1 VSIPALTP
9 FPAIVIGGGIS
20 GLACAYHLQQTGIP
34 VRVLDAG
41 VRPGGVIS
49 TVEKDG
55 FRFELGPQS
64 CLSSEPLLKLIDA
77 LGLKNE
83 LLHADSRAP
92 RYILFRGK
100 LVPAPVAPPHLLTTP
115 LLGPRTKWRLST
127 EMFRRTNPP
136 AMDES
141 IAAFVRRKF
150 GDEVL
155 DRLVAPFVSGIYA
168 GDPEKL
174 SLRAAFPK
182 LHEFETKYGSVLR
195 GAMKSRSAKAKKTGG
210 FAEKTGSFAE
220 KTGSFVGRAFSSRR
234 RRDRHDIKSAPSS
247 GVLTPE
253 GLKAHSPSASRAAP
267 RLGLCSFRDGME
279 TLPRALGARLGDAL
293 LSEALV
299 AGVRHGKANGNSSF
313 EVDVTRNG
321 HRETLLASAVI
332 MAAPVNAAS
341 EILKSV
347 SEQFAAPFA
356 RIEYAPIAIVA
367 AGYRRD
373 QVRHAGNGFGF
384 LVPRSEGKRVLGT
397 VWNSSL
403 FPGRAPENMA
413 CFTSFAGGATDPAL
427 CGMSDD
433 QIGEIICSEVGSI
446 LGITAPPVT
455 RLVHRYARALP
466 QYNLGHSETVS
477 ALAAAASSV
486 PGLFLAGNYLS
497 GPSIGSCIE
506 QANQTADAVRV
517 YLASIGVAGVGAVA
531 HA

>member
-20 GLACAYHLQQTGIP
+20 GLACAYHLQLTGIP

-49 TVEKDG
+49 TAEKND

-64 CLSSEPLLKLIDA
+64 FLSSEPLLKLIDA

-83 LLHADSRAP
+83 LLHADPRAP

-100 LVPAPVAPPHLLTTP
+100 LVPAPHAPPHLLTTP
-115 LLGPRTKWRLST
+115 LLGARTKWRLST

-136 AMDES
+136 STDES

-150 GDEVL
+150 GDELL
-155 DRLVAPFVSGIYA
+155 DRIVAPFVSGIYA

-174 SLRAAFPK
+174 SLRASFPK
-182 LHEFETKYGSVLR
+182 LHEFETKFGSVLR
-195 GAMKSRSAKAKKTGG
+195 GAMKSRPAKG
-210 FAEKTGSFAE
+210 
-220 KTGSFVGRAFSSRR
+220 
-234 RRDRHDIKSAPSS
+234 
-247 GVLTPE
+247 
-253 GLKAHSPSASRAAP
+253 AP
-267 RLGLCSFRDGME
+267 RPGLCSFRDGME

-299 AGVRHGKANGNSSF
+299 VGVRHGKANGNSSF
-313 EVDVTRNG
+313 EVDVTRKG

-332 MAAPVNAAS
+332 MAAPVDAAS
-341 EILKSV
+341 EILKGV
-347 SEQFAAPFA
+347 SDKFATPFA

-384 LVPRSEGKRVLGT
+384 LVPRSEGLRVLGT

-413 CFTSFAGGATDPAL
+413 CYTSFAGGATDPAL
-427 CGMSDD
+427 CGTSDD
-433 QIGEIICSEVGSI
+433 QIGEIICGEVGNI
-446 LGITAPPVT
+446 LGITGLPVT

-477 ALAAAASSV
+477 ALSAAASSV

>member
-20 GLACAYHLQQTGIP
+20 GLACAYHLQQAGIP

-49 TVEKDG
+49 TQEQDG
-55 FRFELGPQS
+55 FRFEMGPQS
-64 CLSSEPLLKLIDA
+64 FLSTEPLLKLIDA

-83 LLHADSRAP
+83 LLYADPRAP
-92 RYILFRGK
+92 RYILSHGK
-100 LVPAPVAPPHLLTTP
+100 LVPAPFAPPSLLTTP
-115 LLGPRTKWRLST
+115 LFSPRTKWRLAT
-127 EMFRRTNPP
+127 EMFHHTNPP
-136 AMDES
+136 STDES

-150 GDEVL
+150 GDELL
-155 DRLVAPFVSGIYA
+155 DQLIAPFVSGIYA

-174 SLRAAFPK
+174 SLRASFPK

-195 GAMKSRSAKAKKTGG
+195 GAMKSRPVKG
-210 FAEKTGSFAE
+210 
-220 KTGSFVGRAFSSRR
+220 
-234 RRDRHDIKSAPSS
+234 
-247 GVLTPE
+247 TPR
-253 GLKAHSPSASRAAP
+253 P
-267 RLGLCSFRDGME
+267 GLCSFREGME
-279 TLPRALGARLGDAL
+279 TLPRAMDDRLGEAL
-293 LSEALV
+293 LSETIV

-332 MAAPVNAAS
+332 MATPVNAAS
-341 EILKSV
+341 EILKGV
-347 SEQFAAPFA
+347 SDKFAAPFA
-356 RIEYAPIAIVA
+356 RIEYAPVAVVA

-384 LVPRSEGKRVLGT
+384 LVPRSEGLRVLGT

-403 FPGRAPENMA
+403 FPGRAPENMV

-427 CGMSDD
+427 CSMSENE
-433 QIGEIICSEVGSI
+433 IGEIICSEVARV
-446 LGITAPPVT
+446 LGITGPPVT
-455 RLVHRYARALP
+455 RLAHRYAHALP

-477 ALAAAASSV
+477 ALGAAASSV